1 MGQYGEFGR
10 WSLVGIKVCLTTTS
24 PNTVHTFY
32 SGQVGRIEVRIFWA
46 LRGKST
52 TALYKHGRA
61 AFPLQ
66 FFFFHKIQVITHTHW
81 SINASLQHPRP
92 CRRAGI
98 FGIHEWQVHCLG
110 VELFLNQVQFFIKQ
124 LEYFHGFLVNGAS
137 DCLSWNKSIP
147 SPTKGTA
154 MKVFRRLSVSHL
166 L

>member
-1 MGQYGEFGR
+1 MTG
-10 WSLVGIKVCLTTTS
+10 L
-24 PNTVHTFY
+24 
-32 SGQVGRIEVRIFWA
+32 
-46 LRGKST
+46 
-52 TALYKHGRA
+52 

-66 FFFFHKIQVITHTHW
+66 FLLCLDKIQVITHTHW

-137 DCLSWNKSIP
+137 DCLKLKQKHTVTHQRHSHEGFQKTFSFTFTVN
-147 SPTKGTA
+147 TKCNPEIYYFT
-154 MKVFRRLSVSHL
+154 LISV
-166 L
+166 